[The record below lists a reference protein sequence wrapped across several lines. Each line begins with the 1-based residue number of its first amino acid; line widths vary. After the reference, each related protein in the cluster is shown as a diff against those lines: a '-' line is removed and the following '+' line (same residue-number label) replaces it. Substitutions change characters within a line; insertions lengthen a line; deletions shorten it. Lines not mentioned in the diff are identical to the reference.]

1 MSTCLFDLS
10 PSGVNLNK
18 DDLQTV
24 GRELLVAVALFNLIS
39 PDKALTAK
47 AKQIWNS
54 LLKSSGSREK
64 QLIKD
69 ATALCDILRDN
80 DENNSPT
87 SKSPSL
93 RKSQNESKPT
103 TPNVSSTTPK
113 SGSDRFSLRKKS
125 SLASQLEAAEL
136 WAEQCS
142 TRLRRVSDDDN
153 VPLNNIITK
162 HNKTH
167 TGINDV
173 SINGTTGINDVSIN
187 GVGYQGPLPVEAV
200 CAEGPCR
207 GLTHNNNNCVR
218 IYADGVFDLIHS
230 GHFNALR
237 QAKLLGDRLVVGI
250 NSDAEVEMSK
260 GVSPIYT
267 QQERTE
273 LVRGCKWVD
282 EVVEGTP
289 YSVSSAFL
297 KEMKCDFVAHGD
309 DLTQD
314 ANGQDTYSEPAAEGK
329 LKVFRRT
336 LGISSTTL
344 VWRLLWATADITP
357 SSSNSPMSS
366 IECPKSIRQ
375 WLEEERVTGGG
386 RGETPAQRLMQFIG
400 DRKQPKPADRIVY
413 VDGSFDVFHVGHLR
427 ILQKAKK
434 LGDYLV
440 VGVHDDETVARV
452 KGRGFPVMSV
462 LERALNVLAMRVVDE
477 VILGA
482 PWVVTDKFI
491 RGFGIDT
498 IVCGRQ
504 IDATVIQ
511 NQQKLKKIVL
521 EANGTSPICSSEL
534 DVTPTTVVEDLEP
547 PMIGCSPLQDV
558 EFCYDVAK
566 KMDIFVEL
574 NSESTITTKEIIER
588 IVRKRQSLLSTISS
602 RSRKEGNVHVNTR
615 KLG

>member
-521 EANGTSPICSSEL
+521 EANGTSPICSAEL
-534 DVTPTTVVEDLEP
+534 DAAPTNIVHDLGP
-547 PMIGCSPLQDV
+547 VGSSPLQDV